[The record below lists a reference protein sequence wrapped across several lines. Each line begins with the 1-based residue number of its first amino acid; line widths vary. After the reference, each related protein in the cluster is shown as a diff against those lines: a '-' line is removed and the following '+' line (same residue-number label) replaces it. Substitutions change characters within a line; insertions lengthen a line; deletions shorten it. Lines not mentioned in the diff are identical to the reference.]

1 MTPNAPL
8 RPATVRS
15 ISWTHFVALVRRPD
29 WHNLFAAQGMVMQAV
44 MLGLISVCAVFTVK
58 VTVWM
63 VFRGAMT
70 GLLESNALW
79 ELCRVGLSFALANL
93 IGMAIA
99 RLHTH
104 SRDAAVLAFS
114 VAMMLWTL
122 GNLYVLNG
130 HGNLDSALA
139 HVVALLVFICGLLT
153 GGLHLNPTMHPRH
166 WSPR

>member
-1 MTPNAPL
+1 LIRLANVIAPL
-8 RPATVRS
+8 RRG
-15 ISWTHFVALVRRPD
+15 D

-44 MLGLISVCAVFTVK
+44 MLALIGVCAVFTVK
-58 VTVWM
+58 VTAWM
-63 VFRGAMT
+63 VFRGGMS

-79 ELCRVGLSFALANL
+79 ELLRVGLSFALANM
-93 IGMAIA
+93 IGLAIA

-114 VAMMLWTL
+114 LAMMLWAF

-130 HGNLDSALA
+130 LGNLDSVLP

-153 GGLHLNPTMHPRH
+153 GGLHLNLTMR
-166 WSPR
+166 SRR